1 MTLQDSGERPAHGQ
15 EPDPAHNGH
24 MPHRPPRRVARSWK
38 AYLAI
43 ALLVGIPLVYGW
55 ISTQQSRES
64 GRDKAE
70 RAAYTDMEAGWPPR
84 LLRRIYQVPVPGGA
98 EYIRYYEQNSLHDS
112 ALYVDFTAP
121 QESVDEYLETTFSRT
136 DVRPLPRLKDGLN
149 PITPAQADEA
159 GWDFTEG
166 DWSGLKLKQPGERPD
181 VSIVVNTEDPENLVV
196 RTVSTTEY

>member
-1 MTLQDSGERPAHGQ
+1 MTLQDSGERPVRRHDP
-15 EPDPAHNGH
+15 EPAHNGH

-70 RAAYTDMEAGWPPR
+70 RAAFTDMEPGWPPR

-98 EYIRYYEQNSLHDS
+98 EYIRYYEQNALHDS

-121 QESVDEYLETTFSRT
+121 QESVDEYLETTFSRS

-149 PITPAQADEA
+149 PITPAQADTV

-166 DWSGLKLKQPGERPD
+166 DWSGLKLKQPGARPD
-181 VSIVVNTEDPENLVV
+181 VSIVVNTADPENLVV

>member
-1 MTLQDSGERPAHGQ
+1 VT
-15 EPDPAHNGH
+15 
-24 MPHRPPRRVARSWK
+24 RSWK

-70 RAAYTDMEAGWPPR
+70 RAAYTEMVPGWPPR

-98 EYIRYYEQNSLHDS
+98 EYIRYYEENALHDS
-112 ALYVDFTAP
+112 ALYVDFTGP
-121 QESVDEYLETTFSRT
+121 QEAVDEYLETTFARS
-136 DVRPLPRLKDGLN
+136 DVSPLPRLRDGFN
-149 PITPAQADEA
+149 PITPAQAETA
-159 GWDFTEG
+159 GWSFTAG
-166 DWSGLKLKQPGERPD
+166 DWSGLELKQPGAQPD
-181 VSIVVNTEDPENLVV
+181 LLIAVNRADPEKLVV

>member
-1 MTLQDSGERPAHGQ
+1 MSQ
-15 EPDPAHNGH
+15 
-24 MPHRPPRRVARSWK
+24 RPPRRVARSWK

-70 RAAYTDMEAGWPPR
+70 RAAYTEMEPGWPPR

-98 EYIRYYEQNSLHDS
+98 EYISYYEENALHDS
-112 ALYVDFTAP
+112 ALYVDFTGP
-121 QESVDEYLETTFSRT
+121 QQSVDEYLEVTFSRS
-136 DVRPLPRLKDGLN
+136 DVRPLPRLRDGFN
-149 PITPAQADEA
+149 PVTPAQAETA

-166 DWSGLKLKQPGERPD
+166 NWSGLKLTQPGALPD
-181 VSIVVNTEDPENLVV
+181 VSIVVNTADPENLVV
-196 RTVSTTEY
+196 RTVSTAEY